1 MGLLKEKKL
10 SNGIVTKYHK
20 IDSILVNSEIRKI
33 NVKINSYIDENIR
46 TIEKENQEKKIL
58 CEELNNFIDE
68 NIGTNDEQIIKQI
81 KEKTNQYN
89 ELINNMVDTST
100 FVVATNTYTLPYN
113 TNISFKEIY
122 NELKQLDDFKD
133 SEDVLDNI

>member
-122 NELKQLDDFKD
+122 NDLKELDDFKD